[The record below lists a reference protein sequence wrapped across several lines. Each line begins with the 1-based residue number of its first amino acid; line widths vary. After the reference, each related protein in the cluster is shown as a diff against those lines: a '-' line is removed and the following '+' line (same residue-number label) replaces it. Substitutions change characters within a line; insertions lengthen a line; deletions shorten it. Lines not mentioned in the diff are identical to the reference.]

1 MTVRG
6 GALIREITVCGGGN
20 GAHAL
25 IGALLLQ
32 GTVQRLRLYL
42 PLDEERACFA
52 AAVGQEFRI
61 RTPEGERSASTEKLE
76 ITGDPREAAR
86 SLLIV
91 MVVPAFAHE
100 PILSSL
106 APYLTESH
114 IVVALPARSGLEF
127 EAQEILG
134 QGGPPPCTLVGFQTL
149 PWACRVAEYG
159 RIVLVYGTK
168 RWIGMACL
176 LGDRTEETA
185 QMFGSLLGTE
195 IHPLG
200 SMLAL
205 SLANPGQLIH
215 PGIMYGAFGGR
226 IDEIFPREEAVPLFY
241 RNVDGPTAELLSGM
255 SEEVMRIKDRVEG
268 QFPELDL
275 SGVLPLEEWLRRSYG
290 AAIEDASSL
299 VQMFRTNRAYQ
310 GLRLPVIRTDGGFRV
325 DLHARYLAE
334 DVPFGLA
341 VTKGVSQI
349 LGVAT
354 PRIDEVLEAVG
365 RWLGKKYVSQGALA
379 GQGLSETRAPQRFG
393 IQTPGSLLKVY
404 RS

>member
-25 IGALLLQ
+25 IGTLLPH
-32 GTVQRLRLYL
+32 TAVERLRLYL
-42 PLDEERACFA
+42 PLDEERARFA
-52 AAVGQEFRI
+52 AAVGHEFRL

-91 MVVPAFAHE
+91 MVVPAFAHG

-114 IVVALPARSGLEF
+114 IVAALPARSGLEF
-127 EAQEILG
+127 EAGKLLG
-134 QGGPPPCTLVGFQTL
+134 RACTLVGFQTL
-149 PWACRVAEYG
+149 PWACRVAAYG
-159 RIVLVYGTK
+159 RSIVVYGTK
-168 RWIGMACL
+168 RWVGMACL
-176 LGDRTEETA
+176 PWDRAEEAA
-185 QMFGSLLGTE
+185 QAFGSLLGVE
-195 IHPLG
+195 IRPLG

-215 PGIMYGAFGGR
+215 PGIMYGAFGR
-226 IDEIFPREEAVPLFY
+226 RLDEVFPREEAVPLFY
-241 RNVDGPTAELLSGM
+241 RSVDGPTAELLSGL
-255 SEEVMRIKDRVEG
+255 SAEVMRLKERVE
-268 QFPELDL
+268 ELSDLEL
-275 SGVLPLEEWLRRSYG
+275 SGVIPLEEWLRRSYG
-290 AAIEDASSL
+290 EAIEDASSL

-310 GLRLPVIRTDGGFRV
+310 GLRVPVVRADGGYRI

-341 VTKGVSQI
+341 VTKGISQI
-349 LGVAT
+349 FGVAT
-354 PRIDEVLEAVG
+354 LLIDEVLEAVS
-365 RWLGKKYVSQGALA
+365 RWLGKRYVSQGVLA

-404 RS
+404 RF